1 MDSDFD
7 IVFSNAC
14 IQWVPDHKNL
24 LRNLISLVKKDGVLA
39 VQIPMNQNEPVHR
52 IKTELMSSEKWN
64 KYFTESQV
72 NYTLT
77 QSEYYD
83 ILAEISEEFCIW
95 EMIYYH
101 VMKSHN
107 DILEWYRGTG
117 LRPVFEV
124 LPESRK
130 SEFENEMLENLIQRY
145 PRQQNGDIIFRFPR
159 FFFIAY
165 PKK

>member
-64 KYFTESQV
+64 KYLFLANAPCSRPNAGVSSPLTSEKKTICTSSIPSNSEKPITEYLSPARILV
-72 NYTLT
+72 PARTMMFPAT
-77 QSEYYD
+77 D
-83 ILAEISEEFCIW
+83 I
-95 EMIYYH
+95 
-101 VMKSHN
+101 
-107 DILEWYRGTG
+107 R
-117 LRPVFEV
+117 
-124 LPESRK
+124 
-130 SEFENEMLENLIQRY
+130 
-145 PRQQNGDIIFRFPR
+145 
-159 FFFIAY
+159 
-165 PKK
+165 